1 MRLVARIPRD
11 LPLVHGLS
19 RRELARLE
27 KATAERL
34 LEPNE
39 ILIKEG
45 EAADDM
51 YVLVSGRAEV
61 LRRDRR
67 GKEFVIDELGAGDLV
82 GELAAIEGKPR
93 AATVRATEPS
103 IVLVFPAGLLRD
115 EPQLVINVARAM
127 SARIRAHGELSL
139 EYARERAAVGELMVK
154 SLVLLSAYAVL
165 LSALPWLRATWPGA
179 SSTYL
184 SLPVIGLFGYSS
196 YRFMRGTRWP
206 LSRFGLGF
214 KNLLGSL
221 VEAAVFTPPFA
232 ALLVALK
239 WLMVRIVPAWRGLP
253 VIEHTDMMARLA
265 DPDLRLLLVIY
276 AASALVQELIV
287 RSALQTSLE
296 DFLAGSGRTITPIVV
311 AALMFSVNHL
321 HMSFMIAAL
330 AFIPGLFWGWLF
342 YRRRHLAGVTLS
354 HFAIGAFVFFVLGVR
369 LQ

>member
-1 MRLVARIPRD
+1 MQ
-11 LPLVHGLS
+11 GLS
-19 RRELARLE
+19 GRELGRLD
-27 KATAERL
+27 KATTEQSLRAGE
-34 LEPNE
+34 N
-39 ILIKEG
+39 LIEEG
-45 EAADDM
+45 DAADDM
-51 YVLVSGRAEV
+51 YVLLSGSAEV

-67 GKEFVIDELGAGDLV
+67 GKEFVIGDVGPGDLV

-93 AATVRATEPS
+93 AATVRATEPCR
-103 IVLVFPAGLLRD
+103 VLVFPAALLRE
-115 EPQLVINVARAM
+115 EPKLVINVARAM

-139 EYARERAAVGELMVK
+139 EHARERAAIGELLVK

-179 SSTYL
+179 SSSYL
-184 SLPVIGLFGYSS
+184 SLPVIGFFGYSS
-196 YRFMRGTRWP
+196 YRFMRSTRWP

-232 ALLVALK
+232 VLLIALK
-239 WLMVRIVPAWRGLP
+239 WLMVRVVPAWRGLP

-265 DPDLRLLLVIY
+265 DPDLYLLLVIY

-296 DFLAGSGRTITPIVV
+296 DFLAGSGRTITPIFV

-321 HMSFMIAAL
+321 HMSFMIALL